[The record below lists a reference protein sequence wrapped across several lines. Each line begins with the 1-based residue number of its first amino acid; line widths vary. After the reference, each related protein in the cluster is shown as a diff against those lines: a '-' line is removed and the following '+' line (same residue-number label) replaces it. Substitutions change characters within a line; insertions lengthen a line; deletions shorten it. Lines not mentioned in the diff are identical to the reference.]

1 MFKKLN
7 FRFQFYLLVTAQFRL
22 TKSERFRIQIG
33 KIYSGWINLV
43 WSSLKCICSLNKRLY
58 EGWKYCNPI
67 QIKIHR
73 QIEVSTAT
81 TNGDM
86 VIASGNGSI
95 MIWSTFDINVEPDD
109 VFSIG
114 RYYLLDQVNCKML
127 FKENSLTVGNK

>member
-1 MFKKLN
+1 
-7 FRFQFYLLVTAQFRL
+7 
-22 TKSERFRIQIG
+22 
-33 KIYSGWINLV
+33 
-43 WSSLKCICSLNKRLY
+43 
-58 EGWKYCNPI
+58 
-67 QIKIHR
+67 
-73 QIEVSTAT
+73 
-81 TNGDM
+81 M